1 MKRNGTQHT
10 LSLSLPKHRSAAEK
24 ATVPRPFGAQ
34 ASWAG
39 WKQHISQHL
48 PTLLLS
54 VTSLVIHTCCSLKA
68 CSVISSAVSYMY
80 ISIHTSFVAVLTFL
94 LQIFVPQ
101 IKTALHIFILSLLH
115 IHPLFF
121 FFFLLFCHLSP
132 SPGMQTLDAQI
143 LHLWWRD
150 LSSTPL
156 LEEKRRGRV
165 WGVSQCARCRSYEMA
180 STDLRLHDSND

>member
-10 LSLSLPKHRSAAEK
+10 LSLSLPEHGSAAEK
-24 ATVPRPFGAQ
+24 ASVPRPFGAQ

-54 VTSLVIHTCCSLKA
+54 VTSLVIHTCCTLKA

-80 ISIHTSFVAVLTFL
+80 VSIHTSFVAALTFL
-94 LQIFVPQ
+94 LRIFVPQ

-115 IHPLFF
+115 IHPLSFF
-121 FFFLLFCHLSP
+121 PC
-132 SPGMQTLDAQI
+132 
-143 LHLWWRD
+143 
-150 LSSTPL
+150 SSATFPPL
-156 LEEKRRGRV
+156 LACK
-165 WGVSQCARCRSYEMA
+165 
-180 STDLRLHDSND
+180 H

>member
-1 MKRNGTQHT
+1 MPWLVHNNVKKNGTHHT
-10 LSLSLPKHRSAAEK
+10 LSLLLPKHRSAAEK
-24 ATVPRPFGAQ
+24 AIVPWPLGAQ

-68 CSVISSAVSYMY
+68 CSVISFTVP
-80 ISIHTSFVAVLTFL
+80 IHTSFVAVLTFL

-101 IKTALHIFILSLLH
+101 IKTALHIFILRLLH

-121 FFFLLFCHLSP
+121 SC
-132 SPGMQTLDAQI
+132 
-143 LHLWWRD
+143 
-150 LSSTPL
+150 SSATFPPL
-156 LEEKRRGRV
+156 LACK
-165 WGVSQCARCRSYEMA
+165 
-180 STDLRLHDSND
+180 H

>member
-1 MKRNGTQHT
+1 MWSGTHHT
-10 LSLSLPKHRSAAEK
+10 LSLLLPKHRSAAEK

-34 ASWAG
+34 ASWVG

-54 VTSLVIHTCCSLKA
+54 VTSLVIHTCCSVKA

-101 IKTALHIFILSLLH
+101 IKTALHIFILRLLH
-115 IHPLFF
+115 IHPL

-143 LHLWWRD
+143 LHL
-150 LSSTPL
+150 
-156 LEEKRRGRV
+156 
-165 WGVSQCARCRSYEMA
+165 
-180 STDLRLHDSND
+180 